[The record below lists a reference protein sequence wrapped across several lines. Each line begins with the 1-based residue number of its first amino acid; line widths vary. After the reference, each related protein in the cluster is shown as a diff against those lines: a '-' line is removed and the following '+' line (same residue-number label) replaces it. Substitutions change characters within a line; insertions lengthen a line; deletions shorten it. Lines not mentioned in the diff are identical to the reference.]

1 MMIYPSRFF
10 SPILVLIFSTLMA
23 CSGSPA
29 PGESAQAQAVQAA
42 ATIPVFLDGEPA
54 TMLSSPNPEGAWPLL
69 SVMPAG
75 LPPTSAWLE
84 LTLKGE
90 KSTHIVKHPAEADK
104 RAVWYLESNNGVLRL
119 SQYDFIQS
127 LSSKTSKRFER
138 PTRVLL
144 EPTRI
149 NVKTVEIEA
158 QEPVWARLRVTVAG
172 EAKGRMRIELMED
185 TPQTKDLDRP
195 AKAGGWPLRFVV
207 SRYTDD
213 FLAVEL
219 VTGGTVI
226 RLSRTE
232 VMGGDTILLR
242 PTKKGWWVMKRWRTG
257 GGEGTRENVR
267 EIGALNIL
275 R

>member
-1 MMIYPSRFF
+1 
-10 SPILVLIFSTLMA
+10 
-23 CSGSPA
+23 
-29 PGESAQAQAVQAA
+29 
-42 ATIPVFLDGEPA
+42 
-54 TMLSSPNPEGAWPLL
+54 
-69 SVMPAG
+69 
-75 LPPTSAWLE
+75 
-84 LTLKGE
+84 
-90 KSTHIVKHPAEADK
+90 
-104 RAVWYLESNNGVLRL
+104 
-119 SQYDFIQS
+119 
-127 LSSKTSKRFER
+127 
-138 PTRVLL
+138 
-144 EPTRI
+144 
-149 NVKTVEIEA
+149 
-158 QEPVWARLRVTVAG
+158 
-172 EAKGRMRIELMED
+172 MRIELMED

-219 VTGGTVI
+219 VTGDTVI